1 MSNYSP
7 KNLLATYLSQS
18 LATLFINI
26 NSHQIQSNLIQDA
39 HVILNNVAIKPRYF
53 CNDDASADCCSG
65 EADGFTSN
73 GISEPCRERKANT
86 TTQHIKVY
94 GNIDQIEFT
103 WVWDASS
110 SSFIKDVQ
118 LLIRGV
124 HVHIAH
130 AHDESDMSSNVDNNE
145 TYENSEQENDTAIL
159 HTSVG
164 DDWKSKHLQQ
174 IIDHLTL
181 IVTDVTISIHT
192 SSSLSSCNHNTEEEG
207 EQVKKKNDDVVIMLR
222 MKDVELKTVHSG
234 GGNFGGND
242 EESDNID
249 ENAALLQTIR
259 FGLVEAWLERETDQ
273 EDENDNKL
281 RYATVLAPFEYQA
294 NVTRIAGRRFL
305 DGIQS
310 GLLVEGKK
318 GSSSNSIIRVYAGIE
333 QMDALRR
340 LQVVLPLLLN
350 LGEKIQN
357 VKESDGNDD
366 NNSGTDV
373 TKEDG
378 GIKVPKSVFH
388 LPIESIE
395 VVLKNEMCLRLSDC
409 TVRFGDGTVLSIDF
423 VDGMWEYDEQELRF
437 DTIHVRVQ
445 HDGVDKTTRVISQI
459 GKVSGNGM
467 VSFNALRTTLTAHL
481 CPTQAPLIEL
491 DVATIDSLKICASS
505 LKSPGITNLTMSYNQ
520 LDNELSCH
528 IPYLYIQR
536 YAKKDAP
543 AVNQLPSLPYKT
555 KLTVDSFH
563 LVDGIDELNQ
573 TINSLQ
579 ETRCRS
585 LTIALDP
592 MILAVGEQEQS
603 IERQGIAFQVDCNE
617 FESVASIKTAVKIPS
632 ISISGLL
639 ESDLRRISN
648 LVLAVEKAQL
658 SAEFSSSHWA
668 ESLEEEKVAIL
679 LPFAVIP
686 RFKLTLR
693 FTGPLIKLD
702 DATIAC
708 DEFRGYQRTSLEGI
722 KKHYLEIAK
731 KRIPYLIAKTESP
744 LVGGNIADSAAMIV
758 GTTLTRTTVI
768 GATVGVVS
776 RDLIGSTVTQGKVS
790 RGADSSDNYEFG
802 KLDSWIYI
810 VLMIVLVAKK

>member
-1 MSNYSP
+1 MFLISNYSP

-18 LATLFINI
+18 LATLFVNI

-39 HVILNNVAIKPRYF
+39 HVLLNNVEIEPCYF
-53 CNDDASADCCSG
+53 YGDDASVDCCSG
-65 EADGFTSN
+65 EADAFTSADATPN
-73 GISEPCRERKANT
+73 RSDKQSRELK
-86 TTQHIKVY
+86 QQIKVN

-103 WVWDASS
+103 WVWDTSS

-118 LLIRGV
+118 LIIRGV
-124 HVHIAH
+124 HIHVLIGASPSHH
-130 AHDESDMSSNVDNNE
+130 ESDMSRNVDN
-145 TYENSEQENDTAIL
+145 TYENSGGENGPTL
-159 HTSVG
+159 PTSVG
-164 DDWKSKHLQQ
+164 DDWKSKYLQQ
-174 IIDHLTL
+174 ILDHLAL

-192 SSSLSSCNHNTEEEG
+192 TTSGSVGNHSSEETNNNG
-207 EQVKKKNDDVVIMLR
+207 VVVVLQ
-222 MKDVELKTVHSG
+222 MKDVELKTIHSG
-234 GGNFGGND
+234 GGVNRGND
-242 EESDNID
+242 EELNSNDD
-249 ENAALLQTIR
+249 ENAAALLQTIR
-259 FGLVEAWLERETDQ
+259 VGLVEAWLERERDQ
-273 EDENDNKL
+273 EEGVGGDENDNNKNNNKL

-318 GSSSNSIIRVYAGIE
+318 GSNDSSIIRVYAGIE
-333 QMDALRR
+333 QMDALKR
-340 LQVVLPLLLN
+340 LQDVLPLLN
-350 LGEKIQN
+350 LGEEIKN
-357 VKESDGNDD
+357 VKKEPDDD
-366 NNSGTDV
+366 NNSGADA

-378 GIKVPKSVFH
+378 RIKVPKSVFH
-388 LPIESIE
+388 LPFESIE
-395 VVLKNEMCLRLSDC
+395 VVLENEMCLSLSDC
-409 TVRFGDGTVLSIDF
+409 TFRYSTDRTELSMDCLG
-423 VDGMWEYDEQELRF
+423 GMWEYVEQDLLFE
-437 DTIHVRVQ
+437 TIHLKVQ
-445 HDGVDKTTRVISQI
+445 HDRVDKTTRVISQI
-459 GKVSGNGM
+459 GKVSGNGV
-467 VSFNALRTTLTAHL
+467 VSFNALRTTLTAH
-481 CPTQAPLIEL
+481 APLIVL
-491 DVATIDSLKICASS
+491 DVSAINSLKRHANS
-505 LKSPGITNLTMSYNQ
+505 LKSPGITNLTMSYNK

-536 YAKKDAP
+536 YAKKDSP
-543 AVNQLPSLPYKT
+543 AVNQLPSLPCKT

-592 MILAVGEQEQS
+592 IILAVGEQKRS
-603 IERQGIAFQVDCNE
+603 IEGQGIAFHVDCNQ

-648 LVLAVEKAQL
+648 LVLGIEKAQL
-658 SAEFSSSHWA
+658 SAEFSSSNWA
-668 ESLEEEKVAIL
+668 ESLEEEKVDIL
-679 LPFAVIP
+679 LPFAFIP

-708 DEFRGYQRTSLEGI
+708 DEFRGYQCTSLKGI
-722 KKHYLEIAK
+722 ENHYLEIVK

-790 RGADSSDNYEFG
+790 RGAESSDNYEFG
-802 KLDSWIYI
+802 KLDILY
-810 VLMIVLVAKK
+810 L